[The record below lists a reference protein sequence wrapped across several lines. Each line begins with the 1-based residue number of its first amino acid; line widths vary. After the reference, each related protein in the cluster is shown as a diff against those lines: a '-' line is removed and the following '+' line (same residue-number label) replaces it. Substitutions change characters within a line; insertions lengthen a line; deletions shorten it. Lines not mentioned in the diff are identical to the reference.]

1 MHLKLGNISLAIF
14 NCKHVT
20 LSILSL
26 YGIHEYEFVNFSDPK
41 LIMKAIWK
49 VQNNDRA

>member
-14 NCKHVT
+14 NCKNVI
-20 LSILSL
+20 LSILTL

-41 LIMKAIWK
+41 LIMNVIWK
-49 VQNNDRA
+49 VQNNDKA